1 MDKPKIIFLDYIRV
15 LATLAVIII
24 HVVGG
29 ILPRF
34 GKIDI
39 GDWWLGNTL
48 DSASRFCVPVFVML
62 SGALLLSPNQ
72 SYAWPQHKKRLAR
85 IFIPFCF
92 WTFVYILFNIFVK
105 FPSMLQKSWDI
116 LVPWIWHQIAFGAS
130 FHFWYLYMILGLYLF
145 LPWIH
150 VAINQLKKRD
160 IEVFLGIWFLT
171 LIANWPGLANYFPHI
186 EFMYFS
192 GYLGY
197 LVLGHYVMQYTVR
210 GPGWWYLIGCG
221 LTMVGTYFLSE
232 AKGAF
237 DIRMYGNLTVPVAMM
252 ALGIFGIFQKAT
264 FSYLWLNKFVSW
276 ISQLSFGIYFIHVIV
291 LYYLSRA
298 QVNYA
303 FHGLE
308 IGIPATT
315 MACLA
320 FSAIL
325 IFLLKKLPGA
335 DRFIG

>member
-1 MDKPKIIFLDYIRV
+1 
-15 LATLAVIII
+15 
-24 HVVGG
+24 
-29 ILPRF
+29 
-34 GKIDI
+34 
-39 GDWWLGNTL
+39 
-48 DSASRFCVPVFVML
+48 
-62 SGALLLSPNQ
+62 
-72 SYAWPQHKKRLAR
+72 
-85 IFIPFCF
+85 
-92 WTFVYILFNIFVK
+92 
-105 FPSMLQKSWDI
+105 
-116 LVPWIWHQIAFGAS
+116 
-130 FHFWYLYMILGLYLF
+130 
-145 LPWIH
+145 
-150 VAINQLKKRD
+150 
-160 IEVFLGIWFLT
+160 
-171 LIANWPGLANYFPHI
+171 
-186 EFMYFS
+186 
-192 GYLGY
+192 
-197 LVLGHYVMQYTVR
+197 
-210 GPGWWYLIGCG
+210 
-221 LTMVGTYFLSE
+221 MVGTYFLSE